1 MEVGDNV
8 YTLIDGEI
16 KYGRIKRIYNTL
28 HADVYFYFEN
38 KMRRKINVADLK
50 KIERS
55 KL

>member
-16 KYGRIKRIYNTL
+16 KYGRIKRIYSTL

-38 KMRRKINVADLK
+38 KMRRKMNVADLK
-50 KIERS
+50 KLERS